1 MCRHYTSYGRQ
12 RINIALSADHRTRVQ
27 DRTASNL
34 YIVTDHGT
42 KFLDTGLNIS
52 LRCMYFHQM
61 FIRFYIGRDGTRSHM
76 CLVSKNRITHIVIMG
91 NLYFIEKHHIFQFGG
106 IADHSPFAYQC
117 VTADKCTVT
126 HLCFFSDDGRSM
138 YISAWKYIGRF
149 CNPYILAYFVIL
161 LRIEGCT

>member
-1 MCRHYTSYGRQ
+1 MRLKTQH
-12 RINIALSADHRTRVQ
+12 AV
-27 DRTASNL
+27 
-34 YIVTDHGT
+34 
-42 KFLDTGLNIS
+42 
-52 LRCMYFHQM
+52 
-61 FIRFYIGRDGTRSHM
+61 SH
-76 CLVSKNRITHIVIMG
+76 IIIMWH
-91 NLYFIEKHHIFQFGG
+91 LYFIEQDHVLQFGG

-138 YISAWKYIGRF
+138 YISAWKCMGRF